1 MKLTK
6 AEFFR
11 QIEYYPH
18 AKQAEI
24 HNSPS
29 RYRVVAAGA
38 RSGKSMLAGA
48 EIAYKIMFPNQ
59 RIWAVSSQ
67 YELAEKEFIW
77 ALNFLEK
84 VKIKGVR
91 ILSYARITNAQRGM
105 RTIEFPWGSFVKTK
119 STEKPQ
125 ALLGEELDL
134 VVLCEASQI
143 QRSVWERMIRARI
156 GPRNGFVLATSTPF
170 FDDNLFS
177 DFYKNTKDE
186 TLKQDWAGWN
196 FSVLCNPSFPKSEYY
211 KAKEE
216 LDPKVFAEQYDGQF
230 VERFGKMFQLN
241 PLNFVGEEAIPA
253 LIELPVICGLHYK
266 SNNPTAVVFIA
277 IDAKNGSSYIF
288 DEIYERDKTPR
299 QIFPEIWKR
308 TKGRNFR
315 GVIVNY
321 WDTAVQKELKDA
333 GFMVASNSKEKE
345 IGQTVAYLRRLQSL
359 SNYLKVK
366 SDGKARLYIT
376 KNCIN
381 TINDFENAKWPQKR
395 EDEEQKHEIELPLT
409 KHLFAPIAASYPL
422 KFLEEIGCDVY
433 GSQVDREKEREY
445 SAWQL

>member
-1 MKLTK
+1 MLTK
-6 AEFFR
+6 ADFFR
-11 QIEYYPH
+11 MAEYYPH
-18 AKQAEI
+18 EKQAEI
-24 HNSPS
+24 HNSPA

-48 EIAYKIMFPNQ
+48 EIAYRILFPNQ

-67 YELAEKEFIW
+67 YELAEKEFVW

-84 VKIKGVR
+84 IKIRGTR
-91 ILSYARITNAQRGM
+91 IINHARITNAQRGM

-143 QRSVWERMIRARI
+143 QRSVWERMLRARI

-186 TLKQDWAGWN
+186 TLKNDWAGWN
-196 FSVLCNPSFPKSEYY
+196 FSVLCNPSFPKNEYY
-211 KAKEE
+211 RAKEE

-230 VERFGKMFQLN
+230 VERCGKMFTLN
-241 PLNFVGEEAIPA
+241 SLNFIGEDVIPS
-253 LIELPVICGLHYK
+253 LSDLPIICGLHYK
-266 SNNPTAVVFIA
+266 SNNPTAVVFLA
-277 IDAKNGSSYIF
+277 IDSKSGSCYLY
-288 DEIYERDKTPR
+288 DEIYEREKTPK

-308 TKGRNFR
+308 TSGKNFR

-321 WDTAVQKELKDA
+321 WDHAIQKELKDA
-333 GFMVASNSKEKE
+333 GFMVASNTKEKE
-345 IGQTVAYLRRLQSL
+345 IGQTVAYLRRLQGL
-359 SNYLKVK
+359 SSYLKIK

-381 TINDFENAKWPQKR
+381 TINDFENARWPEKR
-395 EDEEQKHEIELPLT
+395 ESEEQKHEIEMPLT
-409 KHLFAPIAASYPL
+409 KHLFAPLATSYPL
-422 KFLEEIGCDVY
+422 TFLENLGVDIY
-433 GSQVDREKEREY
+433 GSQSSLESEQERVL
-445 SAWQL
+445 SVW